1 EPGGAKKPSVRTVPT
16 TRQNAGLAPAA
27 GVGVAE
33 TTVTF
38 ETWRAATASTVQAAA
53 ACARAGTTTAP
64 TKIERAKAS
73 RDDPAIMAILLLLAA
88 GVWARRARLQH
99 RPTVDVC
106 QVTVGCAPDRHAVC
120 SAHDRSARD
129 EGAVHRRRARHPLR
143 RGVRSGAARV

>member
-1 EPGGAKKPSVRTVPT
+1 MVASTGLAAMVRVPANPPCPKTKSLWFQLAGRLSAKVAEPGGAKKPSVRTVPT

-27 GVGVAE
+27 GIGVAE

-106 QVTVGCAPDRHAVC
+106 
-120 SAHDRSARD
+120 
-129 EGAVHRRRARHPLR
+129 
-143 RGVRSGAARV
+143 